1 MEASDLALDIPKL
14 TYYLKAS
21 LRLVKDSIDSEIN
34 DIDSTMYKELT
45 EVFANINENETPY
58 FQYKI
63 NHDIVHMLLHQ
74 SSKCYRVKEKLL
86 TIGSKYMF
94 NSDDL
99 GADITKGEIKHIEDA
114 MKAEFTGATIDSIS
128 CKNARLRMII
138 KYPVDITTVLRNSA
152 QILASMY
159 PNGVVSVSDSN
170 TIAIKFN
177 D

>member
-1 MEASDLALDIPKL
+1 MKASDLALDIPKL
-14 TYYLKAS
+14 TYYIKAS

-34 DIDSTMYKELT
+34 DIDSSMYKELT

-58 FQYKI
+58 FKYKI
-63 NHDIVHMLLHQ
+63 NYDIVHVLLQ
-74 SSKCYRVKEKLL
+74 PAIKCYNVREKSLN
-86 TIGSKYMF
+86 ICSRYCF
-94 NSDDL
+94 ESSDL
-99 GADITKGEIKHIEDA
+99 GADITKSELKHIEDA

-128 CKNARLRMII
+128 CKNAQLRMII